1 MVTIVQKHIYDAVPD
16 VNREKANQIV
26 AAWNMWAVH
35 FGLDTK
41 KRACHFLA
49 QCFVETGALNYMSEN
64 LNYSREG
71 LLRTFP
77 KYFNDSNASAYAR
90 NPQKIANRV
99 YANRMGNGSEGS
111 GDGYRY
117 RGRGMLML
125 TGKSNYEAFNRCD
138 CCTEDVVR
146 FPDKV
151 ASYYLNMVSALW
163 FWQKNG
169 LNEIADK
176 DDGTN
181 GDEIVRQI
189 TRKVNGGTN
198 GLYERRNYYRKF
210 KNVLGL

>member
-1 MVTIVQKHIYDAVPD
+1 MVTLAQQQILHAVPGID
-16 VNREKANQIV
+16 RERLNQLV
-26 AAWNMWAVH
+26 ASFNMWACH
-35 FGLDTK
+35 FGVVTPV
-41 KRACHFLA
+41 RAIHFLA
-49 QCFVETGALNYMSEN
+49 QCFTETGALHYMSEN

-71 LLRTFP
+71 LLKTFP
-77 KYFNDSNASAYAR
+77 KYFNEGNASAYAR

-117 RGRGMLML
+117 RGRGFLQL
-125 TGKSNYEAFNRCD
+125 TGRSQYEAFNKSD

-163 FWQKNG
+163 FWERNK
-169 LNEIADK
+169 LNDIADK

-181 GDEIVRQI
+181 GEEIVRQI
-189 TRKVNGGTN
+189 TKKVNGGTN
-198 GLYERRNYYRKF
+198 GLSERKAYYNKF
-210 KNVLGL
+210 KEVIR